1 MHLFSIW
8 ESLAKPRAIYFQGL
22 WRTIVCT
29 WWRTLLTVTLKAKTR
44 LLCTQSVWLCQASLA
59 ELFSLLLNYRKPIC
73 PRTIVFHH
81 FLQNLL
87 SLCSHDI
94 CRFGMWCP
102 DKLWFVLKKGVD
114 FSFSCRSHVTVR
126 CDKIMFCNKVTCLL
140 K

>member
-44 LLCTQSVWLCQASLA
+44 LLCTQSVWLCQALLA

-81 FLQNLL
+81 FLQYLL

-94 CRFGMWCP
+94 CDLEC
-102 DKLWFVLKKGVD
+102 DVVLKKGVD